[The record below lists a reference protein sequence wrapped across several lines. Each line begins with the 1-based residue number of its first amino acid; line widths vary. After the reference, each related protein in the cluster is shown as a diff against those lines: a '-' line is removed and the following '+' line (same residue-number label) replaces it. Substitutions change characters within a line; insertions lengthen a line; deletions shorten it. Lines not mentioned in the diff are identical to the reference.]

1 MSRLSLTFIFFIF
14 SSKSSFH
21 TIFQSTEAIVDSTDN
36 IEEEYDMEP
45 RPEDSLQ
52 EERGKTDMVMNSM
65 QNKSKIEQL
74 EMNKY
79 SSEEANMSK
88 DNKNNHT
95 MHEPTLSNEVVMVLQ
110 EQTGWVC
117 NGSVCTDLGPIYDR
131 QTPSAASNGNI

>member
-1 MSRLSLTFIFFIF
+1 
-14 SSKSSFH
+14 
-21 TIFQSTEAIVDSTDN
+21 
-36 IEEEYDMEP
+36 
-45 RPEDSLQ
+45 
-52 EERGKTDMVMNSM
+52 MVMNSM
-65 QNKSKIEQL
+65 QNQSKIEQL
-74 EMNKY
+74 DMNKY

-95 MHEPTLSNEVVMVLQ
+95 MHEPTLSDEVVMVLQ